1 MERSSYHEGGRKPC
15 EQGAKRPKASENS
28 VVLRSRRV
36 PASSNPAKNN
46 PQLWTAC
53 SVSGRNAQI
62 GDIPRRFSEVTES
75 DSVLEFLVGANR
87 LNVGSTWRKRR
98 ISAPFSLF
106 ILLAPERPLL
116 LANSCRRGLCFHFHS
131 CAIHTSSI
139 SCD

>member
-98 ISAPFSLF
+98 ISALFSIYFVGSGASFTVIQFLSARLMFSLSF
-106 ILLAPERPLL
+106 LR
-116 LANSCRRGLCFHFHS
+116 HS
-131 CAIHTSSI
+131 FVQYFV
-139 SCD
+139 